1 MTVPYRMTYGVSIS
15 TLIKPRKDFI
25 EYTALI
31 NIRPHLGNNSMVVED
46 PAVRRARLS
55 QIIDSL
61 VDYAA

>member
-46 PAVRRARLS
+46 LQSGALIA
-55 QIIDSL
+55 
-61 VDYAA
+61 DY